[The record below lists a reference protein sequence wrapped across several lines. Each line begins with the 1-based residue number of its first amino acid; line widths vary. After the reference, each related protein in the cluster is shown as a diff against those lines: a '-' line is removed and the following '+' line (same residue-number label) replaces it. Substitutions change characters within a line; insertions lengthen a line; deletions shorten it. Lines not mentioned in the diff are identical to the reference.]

1 MQKTVAHRLTDHRL
15 GVLGHVERT
24 GVLRIYRDQDNA
36 ASMDH
41 WAWPDGTHMQV
52 GAELSWLAR
61 KGVIV
66 KEADVFKRSVYYRVA
81 EPYRD
86 LVR

>member
-1 MQKTVAHRLTDHRL
+1 MQQTVAHRLTERRI

-24 GVLRIYRDQDNA
+24 GVLRIPRNA
-36 ASMDH
+36 ADPASVAH

-52 GAELSWLAR
+52 GADLSWLAR
-61 KGVIV
+61 KKVLV
-66 KEADVFKRSVYYRVA
+66 PATANYYRVA